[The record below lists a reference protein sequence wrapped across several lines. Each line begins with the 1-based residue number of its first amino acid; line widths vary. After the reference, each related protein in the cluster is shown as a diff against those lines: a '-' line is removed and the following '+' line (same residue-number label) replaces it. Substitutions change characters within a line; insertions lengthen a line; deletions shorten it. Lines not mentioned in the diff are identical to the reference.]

1 MNAPLARRLLLP
13 VWVVLLSVPIA
24 AAFALTAL
32 LFAWMT
38 AVLRM
43 EETPVGR
50 ALLLGV
56 LCGLIAWLFVAVFHI
71 RRESLCLPFGDGI
84 AFREHLRTE
93 LEEMGYRGPSAS
105 GNVVWFTPRRTA
117 LLVGGSIRVRWG
129 SGTAAITGPRVFLEI
144 LRKRLRMDDHI
155 DSVRKSVAQSWVRR
169 GRHLLKRVEVKLRV
183 PPERWQDVYRDVI
196 EVLVRDG
203 AEVVCEVSILAQS
216 DLGIV
221 KNTVDVVVRDR
232 LRQNHLDANIRAEL
246 LHRAEPVPAPP
257 HLLVPSACASPAA
270 G

>member
-1 MNAPLARRLLLP
+1 MSAPLARRLLLP
-13 VWVVLLSVPIA
+13 VWVVLLSVPIV

-32 LFAWMT
+32 LFARMA

-43 EETPVGR
+43 EEPPVGR

-71 RRESLCLPFGDGI
+71 RRESLRLPFGDAR
-84 AFREHLRTE
+84 AFRDHLRTE
-93 LEEMGYRGPSAS
+93 LEGMGYKGSSAS
-105 GNVVWFTPRRTA
+105 SKVSWFTPRGTS
-117 LLVGGSIRVRWG
+117 LLIGGAIRVQWG
-129 SGTAAITGPRVFLEI
+129 NGTATVTGPRVFLEI
-144 LRKRLRMDDHI
+144 LRNRLRMDDYI

-196 EVLVRDG
+196 EVLAHDG

-221 KNTVDVVVRDR
+221 KNTVEMVVRDR
-232 LRQNHLDANIRAEL
+232 LRQNHLDADIRAET
-246 LHRAEPVPAPP
+246 LHRGEPVPAPP
-257 HLLVPSACASPAA
+257 HLLVPSACASPA
-270 G
+270 GG